1 MCGSGSPIR
10 AAGGSTE
17 VIRFEHSPR
26 PVERESTSRGEA
38 GPTSAFGCD

>member
-38 GPTSAFGCD
+38 KPALAFGCD